1 MPSTIAELDR
11 HVIGGVDTHKDF
23 HVAVVINM
31 IGHVQGTARFD
42 TTPDGYETLLAWMT
56 GIGPVA
62 KIGVEGTGA
71 YGAGLARHLTAA
83 GVDVIEINRPDR
95 QMRRRRGKSD
105 PTDAEA
111 AARAVLSGEA
121 SLTPKDTSST
131 TEAVR
136 ALRVVRRSAMHNRTQ
151 AANQIHNLVLTAPA
165 ELRVELSDSSVAR
178 LTTAV
183 MALDEPDQIVCA
195 RTGTI
200 TALQHLA
207 RRWQALTVEI
217 KQLDKTL
224 TQLIARIAPPSLLAM
239 QGVGTDVAGA
249 LLVAIGSNPERVHT
263 EAGLA
268 ALCGVSPV
276 ETSSGRR
283 QGSHRL
289 NRGGNREANNA
300 LWRIVMVR
308 MSHDPR
314 TRDYVER
321 RTQQGKTKKA
331 IMRCL
336 KRYIVREV
344 FNSMHLRT
352 CLT

>member
-31 IGHVQGTARFD
+31 IGHVLDTARFI
-42 TTPDGYETLLAWMT
+42 TNPDGYAGLLTWMT
-56 GIGPVA
+56 GHGSVA

-121 SLTPKDTSST
+121 SLTPKDSSST

-165 ELRVELSDSSVAR
+165 ALRVELADSSVAR
-178 LTTAV
+178 LATV
-183 MALDEPDQIVCA
+183 IMALDEPDQIVCV

-207 RRWQALTVEI
+207 RRWQALTIEI

-224 TQLIARIAPPSLLAM
+224 TELIARIAPPNLLAM

-268 ALCGVSPV
+268 ALCGASPV

-314 TRDYVER
+314 TRDYVQR
-321 RTQQGKTKKA
+321 RTQQGKSKKA

-344 FNSMHLRT
+344 FNSMQRT
-352 CLT
+352 TSLT

>member
-1 MPSTIAELDR
+1 LPSTIAELDP

-42 TTPDGYETLLAWMT
+42 TTPDGYAGLLAWMT
-56 GIGPVA
+56 GHGPVA

-71 YGAGLARHLTAA
+71 YGAGLARHLSAA
-83 GVDVIEINRPDR
+83 GVDVVEINCPDR
-95 QMRRRRGKSD
+95 QTRRRRGKSD

-111 AARAVLSGEA
+111 AARTVLSGEA
-121 SLTPKDTSST
+121 SLTPKDSSST

-136 ALRVVRRSAMHNRTQ
+136 ALRVVRRSVMHNRTQ

-165 ELRVELSDSSVAR
+165 DLRAELENSSIAR
-178 LTTAV
+178 LAEAV
-183 MALDEPDQIVCA
+183 MGLDEPAEIVCA
-195 RTGTI
+195 RTGTVI
-200 TALQHLA
+200 ALRHLA
-207 RRWQALTVEI
+207 RRWQALTLEI

-224 TQLIARIAPPSLLAM
+224 TNLIARIAPTSLLAM

-276 ETSSGRR
+276 ENSSGRR

-289 NRGGNREANNA
+289 NRGGNRDANNA

-308 MSHDPR
+308 MVHDPR
-314 TRDYVER
+314 TRAYVER
-321 RTQQGKTKKA
+321 RTQQGKSKKA

-336 KRYIVREV
+336 KRYVTREV
-344 FNSMHLRT
+344 FNSIKRT
-352 CLT
+352 PSLT

>member
-42 TTPDGYETLLAWMT
+42 TTPEGYNGLLGWMT
-56 GIGPVA
+56 GHGPVA

-121 SLTPKDTSST
+121 SLTPKDSSST

-136 ALRVVRRSAMHNRTQ
+136 ALQVVRRSAMRDRTQ

-165 ELRVELSDSSVAR
+165 ELRVELSDSNVAR
-178 LTTAV
+178 LATAV
-183 MALDEPDQIVCA
+183 LAIDEPAQIVCA
-195 RTGTI
+195 RTGTVA
-200 TALQHLA
+200 ALRHLV
-207 RRWQALTVEI
+207 RRWQALTAEI
-217 KQLDKTL
+217 KQLDKSL
-224 TQLIARIAPPSLLAM
+224 TSLIATTAPPRLLAM

-249 LLVAIGSNPERVHT
+249 LLVAIGSNPERVQWT
-263 EAGLA
+263 F
-268 ALCGVSPV
+268 
-276 ETSSGRR
+276 
-283 QGSHRL
+283 
-289 NRGGNREANNA
+289 
-300 LWRIVMVR
+300 
-308 MSHDPR
+308 
-314 TRDYVER
+314 
-321 RTQQGKTKKA
+321 KTLES
-331 IMRCL
+331 I
-336 KRYIVREV
+336 
-344 FNSMHLRT
+344 S
-352 CLT
+352 

>member
-1 MPSTIAELDR
+1 MPSTIAELDP

-31 IGHVQGTARFD
+31 IGHVLGTARFD
-42 TTPDGYETLLAWMT
+42 TTPEGYALLLAWMT
-56 GIGPVA
+56 AIGPVA

-71 YGAGLARHLTAA
+71 YGAGLARHLTAT
-83 GVDVIEINRPDR
+83 GVEVVEINRPDR
-95 QMRRRRGKSD
+95 QTRRRRGKSD

-121 SLTPKDTSST
+121 TLTPKDSSST

-136 ALRVVRRSAMHNRTQ
+136 ALRVVRRSAIHNRTQ

-165 ELRVELSDSSVAR
+165 GLRVELCDASIAR

-183 MALDEPDQIVCA
+183 IALDEPAEIVCA
-195 RTGTI
+195 RTGTVV
-200 TALQHLA
+200 ALRHLA
-207 RRWQALTVEI
+207 RRWQALTAEI

-224 TQLIARIAPPSLLAM
+224 TTLIARIAPPRLLAM
-239 QGVGTDVAGA
+239 HGVGTDVAGA

-314 TRDYVER
+314 TRGYVER
-321 RTQQGKTKKA
+321 RTQQGKSKKA

-336 KRYIVREV
+336 KRYITREV
-344 FNSMHLRT
+344 FNSMHQRS